1 MHILQISMER
11 VECIVCRE
19 VLGIYE
25 PIVIRTSFGSR
36 RSSLAREPLLGQAG
50 EDLFHL
56 DCAHES
62 GVSAGAPNYPGVA
75 IADDGG

>member
-1 MHILQISMER
+1 MER
-11 VECIVCRE
+11 VECIVCRQ

-36 RSSLAREPLLGQAG
+36 RSSLAREPSLAQTGEELL
-50 EDLFHL
+50 HL

-62 GVSAGAPNYPGVA
+62 GISAGAPNYPGVA
-75 IADDGG
+75 IADNGG